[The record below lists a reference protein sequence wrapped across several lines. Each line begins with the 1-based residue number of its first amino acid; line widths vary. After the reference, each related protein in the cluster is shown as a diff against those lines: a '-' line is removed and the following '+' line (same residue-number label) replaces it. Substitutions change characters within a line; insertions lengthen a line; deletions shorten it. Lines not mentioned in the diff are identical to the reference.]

1 VNNFGSPESMPKL
14 RALLGFHTRGR
25 KGFGWERKHEV
36 PEKENFLTKGN
47 YYTNFKRLRSRR
59 ALPEIGRGTS
69 DVCRQKQNRV

>member
-1 VNNFGSPESMPKL
+1 MPKL

-47 YYTNFKRLRSRR
+47 YYANFKRLRSRR
-59 ALPEIGRGTS
+59 VLPEIGRGRKAALLPTCADRS
-69 DVCRQKQNRV
+69 RTGFRAF